1 MQRGMTLIEL
11 MIGVAI
17 GALIMAA
24 LNSVVK
30 LGLDAQ
36 SAGRGANELA
46 YQGRFALE
54 RMAAKARTV
63 APKLLTTPAAN
74 TSGDWFAPAMY
85 CRNTTSNN
93 LIETTTAGAGCTG
106 TTVIAG
112 TAVIASNV
120 SAFSAQAP
128 QCVVVVSPPSGVCG
142 PVDDPAATLS
152 LTLTDTASKN
162 SVTLATSIRLG
173 GGTL

>member
-1 MQRGMTLIEL
+1 MTLIEL

-17 GALIMAA
+17 GALVMAA

-63 APKLLTTPAAN
+63 APKLLATPVAGS
-74 TSGDWFAPAMY
+74 TGDWFAPTGCTGAACVMY

-93 LIETTTAGAGCTG
+93 LIETTTTDTGCAG

-112 TAVIASNV
+112 KV
-120 SAFSAQAP
+120 SAFSAAKP
-128 QCVVVVSPPSGVCG
+128 AAAG

-173 GGTL
+173 GGTQ

>member
-1 MQRGMTLIEL
+1 MTAIPRAQRGLTLIEL
-11 MIGVAI
+11 LFAVAI
-17 GALIMAA
+17 AALIMAA

-36 SAGRGANELA
+36 SARRGANELS

-63 APKLLTTPAAN
+63 APALLATPAAG
-74 TSGDWFAPAMY
+74 TSGNWFAPAMY
-85 CRNTTSNN
+85 CLNAANQ
-93 LIETTTAGAGCTG
+93 LIETTTADTGCTG

-112 TAVIASNV
+112 KL

-128 QCVVVVSPPSGVCG
+128 QCVVVASPPSGICG

-152 LTLTDTASKN
+152 LTLADTAGN
-162 SVTLATSIRLG
+162 TTVTLATSIRLG
-173 GGTL
+173 GGTQ